1 MAAAELQH
9 VPHHVTLILE
19 GTLTD
24 FLHVV
29 IDGSVEIFCTHDGH
43 ETTIDIARPSAAF
56 ILASAIRND
65 IYLSSARTLAPS
77 QILLIP
83 AKQIRD
89 VFDRDPAFA
98 RAIALELT
106 EHHRS
111 AVRALM
117 DKKLRTGTERLAN
130 WILRTDAM
138 QGNQRTIE
146 LTLEKR
152 TLASSLG
159 NDARKSIA
167 KSGSIVE
174 IWGEKLRA
182 RNCHRR
188 FVCIGALC
196 KTQYAYRRLSTVFV
210 RSNRGDKT
218 FSQKNAWMPVCARP
232 RISAWMSCVPS

>member
-1 MAAAELQH
+1 MVRALPLFRDMEKNSFEELMAAAELQH
-9 VPHHVTLILE
+9 VPHHATLILE
-19 GTLTD
+19 GTLPD

-29 IDGSVEIFCTHDGH
+29 IDGSVEVFCTHDGH
-43 ETTIDIARPSAAF
+43 ETTIDIMRPSAAF

-106 EHHRS
+106 EHHRN

-117 DKKLRTGTERLAN
+117 DKKLRTGTKRLAN

-159 NDARKSIA
+159 MTPENLSRSLA
-167 KSGSIVE
+167 
-174 IWGEKLRA
+174 
-182 RNCHRR
+182 
-188 FVCIGALC
+188 
-196 KTQYAYRRLSTVFV
+196 RLSKYGVKSSGREIVIEDSFALERFAKPNTLID
-210 RSNRGDKT
+210 G
-218 FSQKNAWMPVCARP
+218 
-232 RISAWMSCVPS
+232 

>member
-1 MAAAELQH
+1 MEKNSFEELMAAAELQH
-9 VPHHVTLILE
+9 VPHHATLILE
-19 GTLTD
+19 GTLPD

-29 IDGSVEIFCTHDGH
+29 IDGSVEVFCTHDGH
-43 ETTIDIARPSAAF
+43 ETTIDIMRPSAAF

-106 EHHRS
+106 EHHRN

-117 DKKLRTGTERLAN
+117 DKKLRTGTKRLAN

-159 NDARKSIA
+159 MTPENLSRSLA
-167 KSGSIVE
+167 
-174 IWGEKLRA
+174 
-182 RNCHRR
+182 
-188 FVCIGALC
+188 
-196 KTQYAYRRLSTVFV
+196 RLSKYGVKSSGREIVIEDSFALERFAKPNTLID
-210 RSNRGDKT
+210 G
-218 FSQKNAWMPVCARP
+218 
-232 RISAWMSCVPS
+232 

>member
-1 MAAAELQH
+1 VLQSDRDTVRALPLFRNIEEDSFNNLMADAEMQR

-19 GTLTD
+19 GTLSN

-29 IDGSVEIFCTHDGH
+29 VDGSVELFCTHDGH
-43 ETTIDIARPSAAF
+43 ETTIDITRPPAAF
-56 ILASAIRND
+56 TLASVIRND
-65 IYLSSARTLAPS
+65 IHLSSARTLAPS
-77 QILLIP
+77 QVLLIP
-83 AKQIRD
+83 AKPICD

-117 DKKLRTGTERLAN
+117 NKKLRTGTKRLAN
-130 WILRTDAM
+130 WILRTDAL

-159 NDARKSIA
+159 MTPENLSRSLA
-167 KSGSIVE
+167 
-174 IWGEKLRA
+174 
-182 RNCHRR
+182 
-188 FVCIGALC
+188 
-196 KTQYAYRRLSTVFV
+196 RLSKYGV
-210 RSNRGDKT
+210 RSSGREIVIEDSFALERFAKPNTLIDG
-218 FSQKNAWMPVCARP
+218 
-232 RISAWMSCVPS
+232 

>member
-1 MAAAELQH
+1 MLQSDRDMVRALPLFRDMEENNFDNLMAAAELQH

-117 DKKLRTGTERLAN
+117 DKKLRTGTKRLAN

-159 NDARKSIA
+159 MTPENLSRSLA
-167 KSGSIVE
+167 
-174 IWGEKLRA
+174 
-182 RNCHRR
+182 
-188 FVCIGALC
+188 
-196 KTQYAYRRLSTVFV
+196 RLSKYGV
-210 RSNRGDKT
+210 RSSGREIVIEDSFALERFAKPNTLIDG
-218 FSQKNAWMPVCARP
+218 
-232 RISAWMSCVPS
+232 

>member
-1 MAAAELQH
+1 MLQSDQDMVRALPLFRDMEENNFDKLMAAAELQH
-9 VPHHVTLILE
+9 IPHHVTLILE
-19 GTLTD
+19 GTLPN

-29 IDGSVEIFCTHDGH
+29 IDGSVEVFCTHDGH
-43 ETTIDIARPSAAF
+43 ETTIDIMRPSAAF

-77 QILLIP
+77 QILLMP

-98 RAIALELT
+98 RAIALELI
-106 EHHRS
+106 EHHRN

-117 DKKLRTGTERLAN
+117 DKKLRTGTKRLAN

-159 NDARKSIA
+159 MTPENLSRSLA
-167 KSGSIVE
+167 
-174 IWGEKLRA
+174 
-182 RNCHRR
+182 
-188 FVCIGALC
+188 
-196 KTQYAYRRLSTVFV
+196 RLSKYGV
-210 RSNRGDKT
+210 RSSGREIIIEDSFALERFAKPNMLIDG
-218 FSQKNAWMPVCARP
+218 
-232 RISAWMSCVPS
+232 

>member
-1 MAAAELQH
+1 MLQSDRDMVRALPLFRDMEENNFDNLMAAAELQH

-19 GTLTD
+19 GTLPD

-29 IDGSVEIFCTHDGH
+29 IGGSVEIFCTHDGH

-117 DKKLRTGTERLAN
+117 DKKLRTGTKRLAN

-159 NDARKSIA
+159 MTPENLSRSLA
-167 KSGSIVE
+167 
-174 IWGEKLRA
+174 
-182 RNCHRR
+182 
-188 FVCIGALC
+188 
-196 KTQYAYRRLSTVFV
+196 RLSKYGV
-210 RSNRGDKT
+210 RSSGREIVIEDSFALERFAKPNTLIDG
-218 FSQKNAWMPVCARP
+218 
-232 RISAWMSCVPS
+232 

>member
-1 MAAAELQH
+1 MLQSDRDMVRALPLFRDMEENNFNNLMAAAELQH

-19 GTLTD
+19 GTLPD
-24 FLHVV
+24 FLHVI

-117 DKKLRTGTERLAN
+117 DKKLRTGTKRLAN

-159 NDARKSIA
+159 MTPENLSRSLA
-167 KSGSIVE
+167 
-174 IWGEKLRA
+174 
-182 RNCHRR
+182 
-188 FVCIGALC
+188 
-196 KTQYAYRRLSTVFV
+196 RLSKYGV
-210 RSNRGDKT
+210 RSSGREIVIEDSFALERFAKPNTLIDG
-218 FSQKNAWMPVCARP
+218 
-232 RISAWMSCVPS
+232 

>member
-1 MAAAELQH
+1 MLQSDRDMVRALPLFRDMEENNFNNLMAAAELQH

-19 GTLTD
+19 GTLPD

-117 DKKLRTGTERLAN
+117 DKKLRTGTKRLAN

-146 LTLEKR
+146 LTFEKR

-159 NDARKSIA
+159 MTPENLSRSLA
-167 KSGSIVE
+167 
-174 IWGEKLRA
+174 
-182 RNCHRR
+182 
-188 FVCIGALC
+188 
-196 KTQYAYRRLSTVFV
+196 RLSKYGV
-210 RSNRGDKT
+210 RSSGREIVIEDLFALERFAKPNTLIDG
-218 FSQKNAWMPVCARP
+218 
-232 RISAWMSCVPS
+232 

>member
-1 MAAAELQH
+1 M
-9 VPHHVTLILE
+9 
-19 GTLTD
+19 
-24 FLHVV
+24 
-29 IDGSVEIFCTHDGH
+29 
-43 ETTIDIARPSAAF
+43 RPSAAF
-56 ILASAIRND
+56 ILTSVIRND

-89 VFDRDPAFA
+89 VFNHDPAFA

-106 EHHRS
+106 EHHRN

-117 DKKLRTGTERLAN
+117 NKKLRTGTKRLAN

-159 NDARKSIA
+159 MTPENLSRSFA
-167 KSGSIVE
+167 
-174 IWGEKLRA
+174 
-182 RNCHRR
+182 
-188 FVCIGALC
+188 
-196 KTQYAYRRLSTVFV
+196 RLSKYGV
-210 RSNRGDKT
+210 RSSGREIVIEDSFALERFAKPNTLIDG
-218 FSQKNAWMPVCARP
+218 
-232 RISAWMSCVPS
+232 

>member
-19 GTLTD
+19 GTLPD

-29 IDGSVEIFCTHDGH
+29 IDGYVEVFCTHDGH
-43 ETTIDIARPSAAF
+43 ETTIDIMRSSAAF

-77 QILLIP
+77 QILLMP

-106 EHHRS
+106 EHHRN

-117 DKKLRTGTERLAN
+117 DKKLRTGTKRLAN

-159 NDARKSIA
+159 MTPENLSRSFA
-167 KSGSIVE
+167 
-174 IWGEKLRA
+174 
-182 RNCHRR
+182 
-188 FVCIGALC
+188 
-196 KTQYAYRRLSTVFV
+196 RLSKYGV
-210 RSNRGDKT
+210 RSSGREIIIEDSFALERFAKPNTLIDG
-218 FSQKNAWMPVCARP
+218 
-232 RISAWMSCVPS
+232 

>member
-9 VPHHVTLILE
+9 VPHHVMLILE
-19 GTLTD
+19 GTLPD

-29 IDGSVEIFCTHDGH
+29 IDGSVEVFCTHDGH
-43 ETTIDIARPSAAF
+43 ETTIDIMRPSAAF

-65 IYLSSARTLAPS
+65 IYLSSARTLTPS
-77 QILLIP
+77 QILLMP

-98 RAIALELT
+98 RAVALELT
-106 EHHRS
+106 EHHRN

-117 DKKLRTGTERLAN
+117 DKKLRTGTKRLAN

-159 NDARKSIA
+159 MTPENLSRSLA
-167 KSGSIVE
+167 
-174 IWGEKLRA
+174 
-182 RNCHRR
+182 
-188 FVCIGALC
+188 
-196 KTQYAYRRLSTVFV
+196 RLSKYGV
-210 RSNRGDKT
+210 RSSGREIVIEDSFALERFAKPNTLIDG
-218 FSQKNAWMPVCARP
+218 
-232 RISAWMSCVPS
+232 

>member
-1 MAAAELQH
+1 MVRALPLFRNMEKNSFEDLMAAAELQH
-9 VPHHVTLILE
+9 VPHHATLILE
-19 GTLTD
+19 GTLPD

-29 IDGSVEIFCTHDGH
+29 IDGSVEVFCTHDGH
-43 ETTIDIARPSAAF
+43 ETTIDIMRPSAAF

-106 EHHRS
+106 EHHRN

-117 DKKLRTGTERLAN
+117 DKKLRTGTKRLAN

-159 NDARKSIA
+159 MTPENLSRSLA
-167 KSGSIVE
+167 
-174 IWGEKLRA
+174 
-182 RNCHRR
+182 
-188 FVCIGALC
+188 
-196 KTQYAYRRLSTVFV
+196 RLSKYGVKSSGREIVIEDSFALERFAKPNTLID
-210 RSNRGDKT
+210 G
-218 FSQKNAWMPVCARP
+218 
-232 RISAWMSCVPS
+232 

>member
-1 MAAAELQH
+1 MLQSDRDMVRALPLFRDMEENNFNNLMAAAELQH

-159 NDARKSIA
+159 MTPENLSRSLA
-167 KSGSIVE
+167 
-174 IWGEKLRA
+174 
-182 RNCHRR
+182 
-188 FVCIGALC
+188 
-196 KTQYAYRRLSTVFV
+196 RLSKYGV
-210 RSNRGDKT
+210 RSSGREIVIEDLFALERFAKPNTLIDG
-218 FSQKNAWMPVCARP
+218 
-232 RISAWMSCVPS
+232 